1 MQKRI
6 YLILSLVCVALFT
19 QCATSKS
26 SVSGWSYNS
35 SYEDELTNLDPGNG
49 WSGKRKDLGERIE
62 QKIIYSA
69 NLSLTVKQ
77 LDSANASISNI
88 AKKYKGY
95 VSESGTTRAI
105 IRVESKYLKQA
116 ITDIEL
122 LGRIEWKKVIGQDVT
137 DQYFDLTIRL
147 ENAEKAR
154 ERYLQ
159 LLAKAE
165 NVEAALKVER
175 ELERLNNTIDELKGR
190 LSKMNH
196 LTKYSTITI
205 NLNEKK
211 KLGVLGYVGVGM
223 YRSVKWLFIRG

>member
-1 MQKRI
+1 MKKRI
-6 YLILSLVCVALFT
+6 YLILSLICVALFT

-26 SVSGWSYNS
+26 QATGWNYNS
-35 SYEDELTNLDPGNG
+35 SYEDRLTNLDPNSG
-49 WSGKRKDLGERIE
+49 WSGEGRNQRQKIE

-77 LDSANASISNI
+77 LDSANASISDI

-95 VSESGTTRAI
+95 VSESGTARAV

-154 ERYLQ
+154 KRYLE

-165 NVEAALKVER
+165 HVEAALKVER
-175 ELERLNNTIDELKGR
+175 ELERLNGTIDNIKGK

-211 KLGVLGYVGVGM
+211 KLGVLGYVGVGL